1 MLRDLANRTHPRAS
15 LLLYLYSTKKKDRG
29 RDKIRIKPAVQHE
42 VGPSMVFYKR
52 GGNETTS
59 KQTYEMFRSSF
70 LVSLFLVGLVFSTI
84 VSAIDVSK
92 TKKTDIS
99 LTENDVVPKTQLK
112 QLVPS
117 ADRSTTFVGDVSA
130 GGRYPNEVVYR
141 RILQFDNPTGGIHS
155 FSMTLSVPNGIIN
168 YVNIMNNQ
176 GSYAVAC
183 IDEST
188 LESSKVIVH
197 YRIPASSTSYLMLI
211 VAAH

>member
-15 LLLYLYSTKKKDRG
+15 LLLYLYSTKIKNEG
-29 RDKIRIKPAVQHE
+29 RDKMRIKPAVRHE

-59 KQTYEMFRSSF
+59 KQTYEMFRPSF
-70 LVSLFLVGLVFSTI
+70 LVSLFLVGFVFSTI

-112 QLVPS
+112 QLPS
-117 ADRSTTFVGDVSA
+117 ADRSTTFIGDVSA

-141 RILQFDNPTGGIHS
+141 RILQFDNPTREIHS
-155 FSMTLSVPNGIIN
+155 LSVTLSVPNGIIN
-168 YVNIMNNQ
+168 YVNVMNNQ

-188 LESSKVIVH
+188 LESSNVIVH